1 MAYQKRMKIQ
11 RALLSVSDKT
21 HLIAFA
27 SQLFKLGVELLST
40 GGTAKALREEG
51 LAVTD
56 VSSVTNFPE
65 IMDGRVKT
73 LHPKIHGGILADR
86 DNPQHM
92 QAMQTH
98 AIEGIDLVVLNLY
111 PFEATVERGA
121 DFTETIENIDIGG
134 PAMLRAAAK
143 NHAHVTIVTD
153 PADYDLVLQEMAE
166 NQGETTLAFR
176 KNLALKAF
184 SLTAYYDA
192 KIAGWLSQHTHSE
205 GFPPRFTF
213 PANLQSTLRYGEN
226 PHQTAALFTT
236 HANAG
241 TLAGAK
247 QIQGKELSYNNL
259 NDTDAAW
266 IIANEFDEPC
276 VAIIKH
282 ANPCGVAIGANCVE
296 AFHKAL
302 ACDPV
307 SAYGG
312 IIAINQPLT
321 KEFVKAMGKLFV
333 EVIIAP
339 SVEEDAAQALTKKP
353 NLRLLDAGGL
363 LPADAKP
370 LMMTLI
376 TGGVLVQDTDSK
388 RISLDDLTEVSAK
401 AASDEQREDLL
412 FAFRICKHVKSNAIV
427 IARDGA
433 TLGIGAG
440 QMSRVDSVRIA
451 CWKAQEAGLSTQ
463 GAVLASDAFF
473 PFDDNV
479 HRAAEASIAA
489 LVQPGGSIRDNDVI
503 AAADKHGMVMVTTG
517 IRHFRH

>member
-1 MAYQKRMKIQ
+1 MTIK

-21 HLIAFA
+21 DLIPFA
-27 SQLFKLGVELLST
+27 KSLSERGVVLLST
-40 GGTAKALREEG
+40 GGTAKALREAG
-51 LAVTD
+51 LEVTD

-86 DNPQHM
+86 SKAEHL
-92 QAMQTH
+92 QAMEDH

-111 PFEATVERGA
+111 PFEATVARGA
-121 DFTETIENIDIGG
+121 GYGETVENIDIGG
-134 PAMLRAAAK
+134 PAMLRASAK

-153 PADYDLVLQEMAE
+153 PADYDAVLAE
-166 NQGETTLAFR
+166 LAANDGATTLEFR
-176 KNLALKAF
+176 KELALKAF
-184 SLTAYYDA
+184 SLTAHYDSA
-192 KIAGWLSQHTHSE
+192 ISKWLASSQQNN
-205 GFPPRFTF
+205 FPLRFSQS
-213 PANLQSTLRYGEN
+213 AQLQSVLRYGEN
-226 PHQTAALFTT
+226 PHQQAALYVT
-236 HANAG
+236 NPVAG

-247 QIQGKELSYNNL
+247 QLQGKELSYNNL

-266 IIANEFDEPC
+266 ALANDFDEPC

-282 ANPCGVAIGANCVE
+282 ANPCGVAIGANAVE

-312 IIAINQPLT
+312 IIATNQPLT
-321 KEFVKAMGKLFV
+321 AEFVAAMGKLFA
-333 EVIIAP
+333 EVVIAP
-339 SVEEDAAQALTKKP
+339 SIEPAAAEALTKKK

-363 LPADAKP
+363 LPASVKAV
-370 LMMTLI
+370 MTTQI
-376 TGGVLVQDTDSK
+376 SGGVLIQDTDSK
-388 RISLDDLTEVSAK
+388 RLSADEMKLVSAT
-401 AASDEQREDLL
+401 AATDEQLEDLL

-433 TLGIGAG
+433 TVGIGAG

-451 CWKAQEAGLSTQ
+451 CWKAQEAGLSTE

-479 HRAAEASIAA
+479 HRAAEAGIAA
-489 LVQPGGSIRDNDVI
+489 LIQPGGSIRDDEVI
-503 AAADKHGMVMVTTG
+503 AAADKHKMVMVTTG
-517 IRHFRH
+517 VRHFRH

>member
-1 MAYQKRMKIQ
+1 MTIK

-21 HLIAFA
+21 NLIPFA
-27 SQLFKLGVELLST
+27 ESLVERGVVLLST
-40 GGTAKALREEG
+40 GGTAKALREAG
-51 LAVTD
+51 LQVTD
-56 VSSVTNFPE
+56 VSSVTDFPE

-86 DNPQHM
+86 SKAEHLA
-92 QAMQTH
+92 AMQEH

-111 PFEATVERGA
+111 PFEATVARGA
-121 DFTETIENIDIGG
+121 GYSETVENIDIGG
-134 PAMLRAAAK
+134 PAMLRASAK

-153 PADYDLVLQEMAE
+153 PADYDLVLSELAANE
-166 NQGETTLAFR
+166 GATTLEFR
-176 KNLALKAF
+176 KELALKAF
-184 SLTAYYDA
+184 SLTAHYDSA
-192 KIAGWLSQHTHSE
+192 ISKWLASSQQNN
-205 GFPPRFTF
+205 FPPRFSQSAT
-213 PANLQSTLRYGEN
+213 LQSVLRYGEN
-226 PHQTAALFTT
+226 PHQQAALYVT
-236 HANAG
+236 NPVAG

-247 QIQGKELSYNNL
+247 QLQGKELSYNNL

-266 IIANEFDEPC
+266 ALANDFDEPC

-282 ANPCGVAIGANCVE
+282 ANPCGVAIGSNAVE

-312 IIAINQPLT
+312 IIATNQPLT
-321 KEFVKAMGKLFV
+321 AEFVAAMGKLFA
-333 EVIIAP
+333 EVVIAP
-339 SVEEDAAQALTKKP
+339 SVEPAAAEALTKKK

-363 LPADAKP
+363 LPAGVKP
-370 LMMTLI
+370 VMTTQI
-376 TGGVLVQDTDSK
+376 SGGVLIQDTDSK
-388 RISLDDLTEVSAK
+388 RLSANEMKQVSATE
-401 AASDEQREDLL
+401 ATDEQLEDLL

-433 TLGIGAG
+433 TVGIGAG

-451 CWKAQEAGLSTQ
+451 CWKAQEAGLSTE

-479 HRAAEASIAA
+479 HRAAEAGIAA
-489 LVQPGGSIRDNDVI
+489 LVQPGGSIRDDEVI
-503 AAADKHGMVMVTTG
+503 AAADKHKMVMVTTG
-517 IRHFRH
+517 VRHFRH